1 MINRFLSEHLG
12 LQLFLFVGCSVP
24 MDEEEEK
31 VVDYS
36 TDHLILDEAF
46 QKSVLTKIAEAGYA
60 VEKLLGSAQDIEGV
74 VKDGELYIV
83 QTRPQM

>member
-1 MINRFLSEHLG
+1 M
-12 LQLFLFVGCSVP
+12 P
-24 MDEEEEK
+24 MDLEEER

-36 TDHLILDEAF
+36 SDHLILDETF
-46 QKSVLTKIAEAGYA
+46 QKNILTKIAEAGYA

-74 VKDGELYIV
+74 IKDGKLYIV